1 MADEATAPRRIFRR
15 SQEPL
20 AADVSLIA
28 SEFLAG
34 FQLVQKIDRPAV
46 SIFGSA
52 RIAEGTETYERARD
66 AGRRFAESGFAVV
79 TGGGPGVMAAANRG
93 CKEAGGLSVGF
104 NIALP
109 FEQGLNPWCDLALT
123 FDHFHVRKV
132 MFVKAAEGFVI
143 FPGGFGTQD
152 ELWEALTLRQT
163 RKIGDF
169 PIVLV
174 DGDYW
179 GEMLDWVR
187 DEMLDDRLISPEDY
201 ASLLK
206 TDDVSE
212 AVDLVVSRY
221 DTRVAEG
228 SA

>member
-1 MADEATAPRRIFRR
+1 VARRELDRQIFKR
-15 SQEPL
+15 SHDTL
-20 AADVSLIA
+20 ASDVSLIA

-34 FQLVQKIDRPAV
+34 FQLVEKIDRPAV

-52 RIAEGTETYERARD
+52 RIAEGSKTYERARA
-66 AGRRFAESGFAVV
+66 AGRAFAEAGFAVV

-93 CKEAGGLSVGF
+93 CKDAGGLSVGF
-104 NIALP
+104 NIELLH
-109 FEQGLNPWCDLALT
+109 EQGLNPYCDLALT
-123 FDHFHVRKV
+123 FRHFYARKV

-163 RKIGDF
+163 ETIGDF
-169 PIVLV
+169 PIVLF
-174 DGDYW
+174 DSDYW
-179 GEMLDWVR
+179 DELLDWVR
-187 DEMLDDRLISPEDY
+187 DEMLDDELISPEDY

-206 TDDVSE
+206 TDDVAE
-212 AVDLVVSRY
+212 VVELVASRY
-221 DTRVAEG
+221 EKRVAEG

>member
-1 MADEATAPRRIFRR
+1 MPDGTTLPRRIFRR

-28 SEFLAG
+28 AEFLAG

-52 RIAEGTETYERARD
+52 RIAAGSATFERARD
-66 AGRRFAESGFAVV
+66 AGRAFAEAGFAVV
-79 TGGGPGVMAAANRG
+79 TGGGPGVMEAANRG
-93 CKEAGGLSVGF
+93 CKDADGLSVGF

-109 FEQGLNPWCDLALT
+109 FEQATNPWCDLALT

-169 PIVLV
+169 PIVLF
-174 DGDYW
+174 DSEYW
-179 GEMLDWVR
+179 HELLEWVH
-187 DEMLDDRLISPEDY
+187 DEMLEDGHISAEDY
-201 ASLLK
+201 ASLLT
-206 TDDVSE
+206 TDDVTE
-212 AVDLVVSRY
+212 AVELVVSRY
-221 DTRVAEG
+221 DKRVAEG
-228 SA
+228 ST

>member
-1 MADEATAPRRIFRR
+1 MADGIEVPRRIFRR
-15 SQEPL
+15 SQETL

-34 FQLVQKIDRPAV
+34 FQLIQKIDRPAV

-52 RIAEGTETYERARD
+52 RTPEGTKVYEEARATGRAFAD
-66 AGRRFAESGFAVV
+66 AGFAVV
-79 TGGGPGVMAAANRG
+79 TGGGPGVMEAANRG

-104 NIALP
+104 NIQLP
-109 FEQGLNPWCDLALT
+109 LEQGLNPWCDLALT

-163 RKIGDF
+163 GKIGDF
-169 PIVLV
+169 PIVLF
-174 DGDYW
+174 DSDYW
-179 GEMLDWVR
+179 DEMLEWVR
-187 DEMLDDRLISPEDY
+187 DEMLDDGLISPADY
-201 ASLLK
+201 EGLLRC
-206 TDDVSE
+206 DDPAH
-212 AVDLVVSRY
+212 AVELVVSHY
-221 DTRVAEG
+221 DNRVREG

>member
-1 MADEATAPRRIFRR
+1 MPIELPRRIFRR

-34 FQLVQKIDRPAV
+34 FQLIQQIDRPAV

-52 RIAEGTETYERARD
+52 RIGEGSPSYEQARATGRAFAD
-66 AGRRFAESGFAVV
+66 AGFAVV
-79 TGGGPGVMAAANRG
+79 TGGGPGVMEAANRG
-93 CKEAGGLSVGF
+93 CKEGDGLSVGF

-169 PIVLV
+169 PIVLF
-174 DGDYW
+174 DSDYW
-179 GEMLDWVR
+179 DELVDWVR
-187 DEMLDDRLISPEDY
+187 DEMLDDGLISPRDL
-201 ASLLK
+201 AGLIV
-206 TDDVSE
+206 TDDPAEV
-212 AVDLVVSRY
+212 VRLVVSQY
-221 DTRVAEG
+221 DNRLAEG
-228 SA
+228 SV